1 MHCRQTILYGVFIS
15 PVHLVRADPSGLTD
29 PVAICIISIGK
40 AGSLLAIVELFRDQ
54 LVTLII
60 LISVP
65 LHNRPVQS
73 FLHVGTVTHK
83 VILER
88 VDAGAIIVLGLRSG
102 QELSGCIIG
111 KCPVG
116 HFDKIVVLVIPTK
129 QELSCSL
136 QLPQKFSYFKVL
148 LQHYTFYFFI
158 LYLL

>member
-1 MHCRQTILYGVFIS
+1 MHCRQAILYGVFIG

-29 PVAICIISIGK
+29 PVAICIIGIGK
-40 AGSLLAIVELFRDQ
+40 AGGLLAIVELFRNQ

-65 LHNRPVQS
+65 LHNRSVQG

-116 HFDKIVVLVIPTK
+116 LHDLVRESGVLVI
-129 QELSCSL
+129 
-136 QLPQKFSYFKVL
+136 VGVGV
-148 LQHYTFYFFI
+148 
-158 LYLL
+158 